1 MTYPLVS
8 IIIPYRTN
16 RGYLNKAISSIHRQ
30 SYPGAIEIIESN
42 HDASVSYN
50 LNQGIKASS
59 GTFIKYLCEDDY
71 LPTNS
76 IKDSVEGML
85 DYDFINGNAIAI
97 YMEGMHAGKQLE
109 YIPERTNPTFEQ
121 LVMYNSIH
129 GGSLMYRRDV
139 FDKIGYFDETIDCA
153 EEYEFNMRC
162 LYNDLKLGYV
172 NAFLYFYRRHGE
184 QKSLGNGVNKMERQ
198 FKIYSIR
205 ERYSNKKT

>member
-1 MTYPLVS
+1 MLH
-8 IIIPYRTN
+8 
-16 RGYLNKAISSIHRQ
+16 L
-30 SYPGAIEIIESN
+30 IESN
-42 HDASVSYN
+42 HNASVSYN

-59 GTFIKYLCEDDY
+59 GTFIKYICEDDY

-139 FDKIGYFDETIDCA
+139 FDKIGIFDETNDCA

>member
-16 RGYLNKAISSIHRQ
+16 RGYLNKAISSIHQ
-30 SYPGAIEIIESN
+30 QTYPGAIEIIESN

-85 DYDFINGNAIAI
+85 EYDFINGNAIAI

-109 YIPERTNPTFEQ
+109 YIPERTNPTFKQ
-121 LVMYNSIH
+121 LIMYNSIH

-139 FDKIGYFDETIDCA
+139 FDKIGFFDETIDCA

-162 LYNDLKLGYV
+162 LYNDLKIGYV